1 MPRPQKEIDPEM
13 VLKLASMG
21 CTTKDIG
28 DVLGCSDQTL
38 NRRFAD
44 ELAEGRAKLRNR
56 LRMKQVEVA
65 LSGNV
70 SMLIWLGKQL
80 LDQTD
85 KMNTTNSYQPIE
97 VIIDGERFTSESE
110 DTETSS
116 GSDEILEKQGET

>member
-1 MPRPQKEIDPEM
+1 MPRPEIEVDPEM
-13 VLKLASMG
+13 VIKLASFG

-38 NRRFAD
+38 NRRFRE
-44 ELAEGRAKLRNR
+44 ELVEGRAKLRNR

-65 LSGNV
+65 MSGNV

-85 KMNTTNSYQPIE
+85 KMNTTNSFAPIE
-97 VIIDGERFTSESE
+97 VIIDGERFG
-110 DTETSS
+110 DNQHTETSDS
-116 GSDEILEKQGET
+116 PEEILEKQSAP